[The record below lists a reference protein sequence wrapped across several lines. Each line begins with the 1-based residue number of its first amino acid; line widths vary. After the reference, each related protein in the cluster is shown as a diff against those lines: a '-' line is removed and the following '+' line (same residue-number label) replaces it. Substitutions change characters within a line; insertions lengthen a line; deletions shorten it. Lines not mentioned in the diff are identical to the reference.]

1 MIEDGSVVS
10 AERERYKAYDRL
22 NAVADILMVCAV
34 IFFSYF
40 LPSSLVSQI
49 VVYGLVLFM
58 AVFSVLW
65 HAVVPE
71 RFLGPRKLLVKNV
84 IDAILATLIIQ
95 YTGQEQSPF
104 VFLYYLVL
112 LAAAVSIGVR
122 YTFVLA
128 GLMTIAYVV
137 ISGIAIQRLVL
148 EPTAFIYIW
157 ADIISLWLV
166 AYLAAFLAEETAK
179 ARQGVAEARAKF
191 ESFSKIDWLTGLYNM
206 KHFDV
211 VGIQEVARAERYGH
225 PLALLM
231 VDSDYL
237 KAINDTYGHLKGD
250 QLISDLATTISQ
262 NVRAS
267 DTVIRYGG
275 DEFLVVL
282 PETDSLACGFLAE
295 RIRAA
300 VEERGLQ
307 IGPTKVKTTVSIG
320 ITSYPRDALDPIGL
334 LARADAALRHS
345 KQMGRNRVSVYA
357 EGMEQQLEMAPRQ
370 AAATPLGA

>member
-1 MIEDGSVVS
+1 MEDQAVVS
-10 AERERYKAYDRL
+10 ADLERYKAYDRL
-22 NAVADILMVCAV
+22 NAIADILMVCAV

-40 LPSSLVSQI
+40 LPSSIVSQI

-65 HAVVPE
+65 HAVMPE
-71 RFLGPRKLLVKNV
+71 RFLGPKKLLVKNLV
-84 IDAILATLIIQ
+84 DAVLATLIIQ

-122 YTFVLA
+122 YTFFLA
-128 GLMTIAYVV
+128 GLITAAYVL
-137 ISGIAIQRLVL
+137 ISGINIQRLLL
-148 EPTAFIYIW
+148 EPNAFIYIW

-166 AYLAAFLAEETAK
+166 AYLAAFLADETAK
-179 ARQGVAEARAKF
+179 ARRGVAEAREKF

-206 KHFDV
+206 KQFDV
-211 VGIQEVARAERYGH
+211 LGVQEVARAERYGH

-237 KAINDTYGHLKGD
+237 KAINDTYGHQKGD
-250 QLISDLATTISQ
+250 QLISDMARIITEHA
-262 NVRAS
+262 RAS

-282 PETDSLACGFLAE
+282 PETDALASSFLAE

-300 VEERGLQ
+300 VEEHGLQ
-307 IGPTKVKTTVSIG
+307 VGPTKVKTTASVG
-320 ITSYPRDALDPIGL
+320 VASYPKDALDPTGL
-334 LARADAALRHS
+334 VARADAALRHS
-345 KQMGRNRVSVYA
+345 KQMGRNRVSTYVDGMA
-357 EGMEQQLEMAPRQ
+357 ESALAPREP
-370 AAATPLGA
+370 AAAAHGTE

>member
-40 LPSSLVSQI
+40 LPSSLASQI
-49 VVYGLVLFM
+49 VVYGLALFM

-65 HAVVPE
+65 HAVIPE
-71 RFLGPRKLLVKNV
+71 RFLGPRKLVVKNV
-84 IDAILATLIIQ
+84 IDAILVTAIIQ

-104 VFLYYLVL
+104 VFFYYLVL
-112 LAAAVSIGVR
+112 LAAAVSIGMR
-122 YTFVLA
+122 YTFALA

-148 EPTAFIYIW
+148 EPTSFIYIW

-206 KHFDV
+206 KHFDM
-211 VGIQEVARAERYGH
+211 VGVQEVARAERYGH

-300 VEERGLQ
+300 AEERGLQ

-320 ITSYPRDALDPIGL
+320 IASYPRDALDPTGL

-357 EGMEQQLEMAPRQ
+357 EGMEQQPEMTSRQ
-370 AAATPLGA
+370 VAATLAS

>member
-307 IGPTKVKTTVSIG
+307 IGPTKVKTTASIG